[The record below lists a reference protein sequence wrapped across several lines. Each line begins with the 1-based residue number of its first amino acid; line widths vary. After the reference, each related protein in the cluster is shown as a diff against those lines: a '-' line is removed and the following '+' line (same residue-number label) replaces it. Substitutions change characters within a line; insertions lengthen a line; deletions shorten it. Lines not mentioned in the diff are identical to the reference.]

1 MPGLSHW
8 INIFGVKVDGTIR
21 TLLHPRRL
29 HIFQTQLT
37 VFAFLFTTA
46 SVFQAQAQN
55 FSCESAFNSQPQSIS
70 LAQTFISEQRK
81 LGFSSGA
88 VKIVE
93 DLLLSQSISLDVA
106 KLIVYG
112 RGRRAVLELVSKKLL
127 SEAEAKII
135 ELEFRPIAT
144 FDRDENDPTFKLD
157 PRLAVKYLKN
167 TDRTFH
173 FEKRGIPTS
182 ELSEWVLVETH
193 SGVAISRLEILLDPM
208 NPHRAEVEGLLTK
221 PNERRK
227 GFSELVLAFW
237 LQQHPK
243 VNTLISTL
251 EGVNEAIFNSRI
263 AAGDTKE
270 RALEFIPAYRMRRK
284 LGFNKFQIVDRG
296 DLILI
301 SQRIEG
307 P

>member
-37 VFAFLFTTA
+37 VFAFLLISAT
-46 SVFQAQAQN
+46 VFEAHAKG
-55 FSCESAFNSQPQSIS
+55 FSCESVFKSQSQSITA
-70 LAQTFISEQRK
+70 AQTLISEQRK

-112 RGRRAVLELVSKKLL
+112 RGRRSILELVSKKLL
-127 SEAEAKII
+127 SEADSKLI
-135 ELEFRPIAT
+135 ELEFRPLAT

-157 PRLAVKYLKN
+157 PQLAAKHLKN

-173 FEKRGIPTS
+173 FEKRGSPTS
-182 ELSEWVLVETH
+182 DLSEWVLVETH
-193 SGVAISRLEILLDPM
+193 SGVVLSRLEILLDPM
-208 NPHRAEVEGLLTK
+208 NPHRAEVEGLQTK

-237 LQQHPK
+237 LQQHPN

-270 RALEFIPAYRMRRK
+270 KALEFIPAYRVRRK
-284 LGFNKFQIVDRG
+284 LGFNKFQLLDRG
-296 DLILI
+296 DLILV